1 MVKVMIRVMSIA
13 CAQLPPKAFA
23 FCPRVPV
30 SHPSSDHRP
39 FTLVMQSMLGI
50 PQILNSSGR

>member
-1 MVKVMIRVMSIA
+1 MVKVMIRVMSSS

-30 SHPSSDHRP
+30 SHPSSDHRSFP
-39 FTLVMQSMLGI
+39 SVMLSMLGI
-50 PQILNSSGR
+50 THILNSSGR